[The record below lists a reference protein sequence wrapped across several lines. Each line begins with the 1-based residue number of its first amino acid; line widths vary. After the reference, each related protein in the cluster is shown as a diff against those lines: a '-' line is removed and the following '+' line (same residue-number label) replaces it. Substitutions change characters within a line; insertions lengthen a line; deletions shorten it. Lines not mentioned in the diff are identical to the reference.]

1 MPKGPVLYREHFYT
15 RLRDGSFLSLDW
27 NVVNTTLGG
36 MVEPRQLMYGN
47 RKITQVDV
55 TEISF
60 NKVSEIDGN
69 QFWRLYNTGGNQL
82 PVDFNRQ

>member
-1 MPKGPVLYREHFYT
+1 MPKGPVRSREHFYT

-27 NVVNTTLGG
+27 NVVDTTLGA

-69 QFWRLYNTGGNQL
+69 QFWRLYGTGGNQL